1 MIITTIILQ
10 IICTSVILYHIFKI
24 KDNLDAQL
32 KDLKDI
38 KYLQNHTSQSVDRI
52 EQSLYQIDSIVSDVE
67 DAIEDKRTKFICKTN
82 DSVVELN
89 DTEILNIKPAIDQ
102 NGSAV
107 LIVNYYDVDFCVNST
122 IFSSQIDIKT
132 EIK

>member
-24 KDNLDAQL
+24 KDNIDAQL
-32 KDLKDI
+32 KDLK
-38 KYLQNHTSQSVDRI
+38 YLRNHTSQSVDRI
-52 EQSLYQIDSIVSDVE
+52 EQSLYQIDSIVSDIE

-89 DTEILNIKPAIDQ
+89 DTEILNIKPTIDK
-102 NGSAV
+102 NGSAA

-132 EIK
+132 ELK